1 MTEPFLRLKRG
12 RGERGRGREERGDGN
27 KATGERKQEL

>member
-1 MTEPFLRLKRG
+1 MTEPFLRLRRG
-12 RGERGRGREERGDGN
+12 KGEEREERGDGN

>member
-1 MTEPFLRLKRG
+1 MAEPFLRLKRG
-12 RGERGRGREERGDGN
+12 RREREGEREERGDGN